1 MQKEAMSKYA
11 KVLKE
16 ASAVI
21 LQVTSE
27 RDEALA
33 KVAAFE
39 RRDRAM
45 KVASEMHRKGLDD
58 TPIDKLA
65 ERFEVLDEQGKL
77 SSVEQAVDMVGP
89 DMGRK
94 LASLSDDRGTSVGSN
109 DLERYLMDNV

>member
-1 MQKEAMSKYA
+1 MQKEAMDKCA

-21 LQVTSE
+21 LQVTAE

-39 RRDRAM
+39 RRDRAV
-45 KVASEMHRKGLDD
+45 KVASEMHRKGIDD
-58 TPIDKLA
+58 TPFNELV
-65 ERFEVLDEQGKL
+65 ERLTTFDEQGKL
-77 SSVEQAVDMVGP
+77 ASVEQAVELVGP

-109 DLERYLMDNV
+109 DLERYLMDNA